1 MARITLA
8 DAPGNEVARVWQ
20 TAPELGSSLRP
31 LLAAMYD
38 EDRLILLPRVREAAR
53 MRVALHN
60 GCAVCRSHRL
70 SGVAGEAVPEE
81 LYEHITEPDHPF
93 FTQQESA
100 AIRYADLFA
109 SDHRSIDDAVF
120 VRLHEVFSD
129 AEMAELTILLGVWL
143 GLGRVVRTLDVEN
156 ACSLDPELDG
166 SYV

>member
-20 TAPELGSSLRP
+20 TAPALGSALGP

-38 EDRLILLPRVREAAR
+38 EDRLILPPRVREAAR

-70 SGVAGEAVPEE
+70 PGDEVPEE
-81 LYEHITEPDHPF
+81 LYEHISEPDHPF
-93 FTQQESA
+93 YSRQESA

-129 AEMAELTILLGVWL
+129 TELAELTILLGVWL

-156 ACSLDPELDG
+156 ACSLAPEPAG